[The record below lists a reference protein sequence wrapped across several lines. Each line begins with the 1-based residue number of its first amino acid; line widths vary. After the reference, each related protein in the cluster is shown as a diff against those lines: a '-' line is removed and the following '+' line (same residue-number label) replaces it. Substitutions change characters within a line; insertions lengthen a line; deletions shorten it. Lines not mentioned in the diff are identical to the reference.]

1 MILKICGGLLL
12 LVAGGYLSV
21 AVSRFER
28 RRLAVLDGYISLLL
42 YIRGQIDCYATPIE
56 EILRRADPTLVSVCL
71 GESRRRWEDDRPR
84 GCVGWEQPLPSLIHE
99 SHAYLEP
106 EVERLLRAFSGELGH
121 TSRTEQVTRCTY
133 YIDALTEE
141 RGRLCEALPGR
152 ARTSGTLCL
161 CTALAIAI
169 LLW

>member
-1 MILKICGGLLL
+1 MILKLCGGLLL

-56 EILRRADPTLVSVCL
+56 EILRRADPALVAVCL
-71 GESRRRWEDDRPR
+71 GESRRGGFDSIESQT
-84 GCVGWEQPLPSLIHE
+84 GWGHSLPSLIRE
-99 SHAYLEP
+99 SRAYLEP
-106 EVERLLRAFSGELGH
+106 ESERLLQAFSGELGH

-133 YIDALTEE
+133 YIEALTEE
-141 RGRLCEALPGR
+141 RGRLCEVLPTR

-161 CTALAIAI
+161 CTALGLAI

>member
-1 MILKICGGLLL
+1 MILKIFGGLLL

-21 AVSRFER
+21 TVSRFER

-42 YIRGQIDCYATPIE
+42 YIRGQIDCYAAPIE

-71 GESRRRWEDDRPR
+71 GESRRRWENEPI
-84 GCVGWEQPLPSLIHE
+84 GTQAGWEHPLPSLIRE
-99 SHAYLEP
+99 SRAYLEP
-106 EVERLLRAFSGELGH
+106 EVERLLQAFSGELGH

-141 RGRLCEALPGR
+141 RGRLCEVLPAR

-161 CTALAIAI
+161 CTALGIAI